1 MHAYHVEGGGG
12 HPDLLRVVGTD
23 SVLTSS
29 TTPTLP
35 LTAATVRE
43 LGPMTMTVHRGHPD
57 LPSDRTIAA
66 SRIREHAIAAENR
79 LHDEGAIS
87 IVNSDA
93 LGMGRIGETVR
104 RTWQLAHV
112 QAHLAGETGPDVAN
126 NARVLRYLAK
136 LTHNPAVAHGLAGHV
151 GSLRAGRVADI
162 VLWSPAWFGAVPE
175 LVIKSGFVAW
185 GAAGSGRARRG
196 SVSPAG
202 CAASTGPAGA
212 RPPACPTS
220 SSPPRASTTR
230 PRGPPCRRA
239 ALHRDRGQP
248 GPRRRGHAV
257 QHRDAGRR
265 NPRRAG
271 PCPCRRPRGAAAPR
285 RRPAPD
291 PPAPPGVRRAVARV
305 LEIDLL
311 LRDADV
317 LTLDDAR
324 PRGRAV
330 AVHQGRVV
338 AVLEDDELPAGVRA
352 RRVVSAGGATVVPG
366 FDDAHQHTAWFGQSL
381 AEIPLGGLRDLDA
394 VYDAVA
400 ARAAELPPDAFVVGS
415 GYDDVALGGSP
426 DRRALDRAGG
436 GRPVWLKHRSAHV
449 CAVSTEVLARAGV
462 LDGQA
467 AVPAGGVI
475 VRDDAG
481 DPTGVLLEAAQAL
494 AGDLLRPY
502 GVADLADAIAR
513 ATAVFAR
520 EGLTHVTEAGIAG
533 GWIGRSPRELAAY
546 QLARER
552 GDLAVRVD
560 LMPETSVLHDVPGGP
575 GRGLDLGLR
584 PGLGDLDLRIGPM
597 KIFFDGA
604 LSSRTAAMRE
614 PYADRDHAGYLGAE
628 PEVLHDALVE
638 AVTGGWTVAAHAIG
652 DRAVDAALDAFAAA
666 ADRPW
671 PGVRPPR
678 HRLEHAGVVDDA
690 ALARLAALGVT
701 PIPQARFLYEIGD
714 SMAAA
719 VGDDRADLLYR
730 HASFLHAGLRVPASS
745 DRPCVADGHPLR
757 GIQSMV
763 QRRTAT
769 GRVARRRRGRRRRD
783 RAARLHRRR
792 RLDHR

>member
-1 MHAYHVEGGGG
+1 MPPV
-12 HPDLLRVVGTD
+12 
-23 SVLTSS
+23 
-29 TTPTLP
+29 
-35 LTAATVRE
+35 
-43 LGPMTMTVHRGHPD
+43 
-57 LPSDRTIAA
+57 SD
-66 SRIREHAIAAENR
+66 E
-79 LHDEGAIS
+79 
-87 IVNSDA
+87 
-93 LGMGRIGETVR
+93 
-104 RTWQLAHV
+104 
-112 QAHLAGETGPDVAN
+112 
-126 NARVLRYLAK
+126 
-136 LTHNPAVAHGLAGHV
+136 
-151 GSLRAGRVADI
+151 
-162 VLWSPAWFGAVPE
+162 
-175 LVIKSGFVAW
+175 
-185 GAAGSGRARRG
+185 
-196 SVSPAG
+196 
-202 CAASTGPAGA
+202 
-212 RPPACPTS
+212 
-220 SSPPRASTTR
+220 
-230 PRGPPCRRA
+230 
-239 ALHRDRGQP
+239 
-248 GPRRRGHAV
+248 
-257 QHRDAGRR
+257 
-265 NPRRAG
+265 
-271 PCPCRRPRGAAAPR
+271 
-285 RRPAPD
+285 
-291 PPAPPGVRRAVARV
+291 

-317 LTLDDAR
+317 LTLDETR

-330 AVHQGRVV
+330 AVHHGRVL

-352 RRVVSAGGATVVPG
+352 RRVARAGGATVVPG

-381 AEIPLGGLRDLDA
+381 AEVPLGGLRDLDA

-400 ARAAELPPDAFVVGS
+400 TRAAELPPDAFVVGS

-462 LDGQA
+462 LDGRA
-467 AVPAGGVI
+467 VVPAGGVI

-560 LMPETSVLHDVPGGP
+560 LMPEISVLHDAPGGA

-584 PGLGDLDLRIGPM
+584 PGLGDDELRVGPA

-604 LSSRTAAMRE
+604 LSSRTAAMRD

-638 AVTGGWTVAAHAIG
+638 AVAGGWTVAAHAIG

-730 HASFLHAGLRVPASS
+730 HASFLRAGLRVPASS

-757 GIQSMV
+757 GMASMV

-769 GRVARRRRGRRRRD
+769 GRTLGRNEAVDVETALRAYTVDAAWIAGDEDVRGRIAPGLAADLVVLAEDVTRVDTD
-783 RAARLHRRR
+783 RIGDIEVVATLRGGRATHGAGALG
-792 RLDHR
+792 LPPDGESP